1 MQRDPGLQPQRTA
14 LAWVRT
20 GLAVFVNAL
29 IVLRA
34 GFATAQVFILALG
47 TILLAASA
55 LSVVLG
61 TWRVRHLAADGA
73 RAGPKDD
80 GREGKDGR
88 DGVDRVA
95 RVLRRRPVDGGHD
108 RIAEGIHCFP

>member
-1 MQRDPGLQPQRTA
+1 MAEVSQIIAGLEPPRDPGLQPQRTA

-34 GFATAQVFILALG
+34 GFVTAQFFILALG
-47 TILLAASA
+47 TVLLAASA

-61 TWRVRHLAADGA
+61 TWRVRHLAAQGA
-73 RAGPKDD
+73 RAAPPWILMAGTMWVAWLACFA
-80 GREGKDGR
+80 
-88 DGVDRVA
+88 GVVSIVA
-95 RVLRRRPVDGGHD
+95 TL
-108 RIAEGIHCFP
+108 E

>member
-1 MQRDPGLQPQRTA
+1 MVEVTVAEAGKRDPGLQPQRTA

-29 IVLRA
+29 VVLRA
-34 GFATAQVFILALG
+34 GFVTSQVFILALG
-47 TILLAASA
+47 TILLVASA

-73 RAGPKDD
+73 QAAPPWILMAGTMWIAWLACFA
-80 GREGKDGR
+80 
-88 DGVDRVA
+88 GVVSIVA
-95 RVLRRRPVDGGHD
+95 TL
-108 RIAEGIHCFP
+108 

>member
-1 MQRDPGLQPQRTA
+1 MAEVSRRDSGLQPQRTA

-47 TILLAASA
+47 SLLLAASA
-55 LSVVLG
+55 LCVVFA
-61 TWRVRHLAADGA
+61 TWRVRHLAAHGA
-73 RAGPKDD
+73 EVAPPWILMAGTMWIAWIACFA
-80 GREGKDGR
+80 
-88 DGVDRVA
+88 GVVSIVA
-95 RVLRRRPVDGGHD
+95 TV
-108 RIAEGIHCFP
+108 E